1 MTDDSTP
8 ATAPRQQKV
17 QSAEVGVGI
26 LKALAELAPAT
37 SLSKLAEY
45 VGMPASKVHRYLQA
59 LVDSGFAEQD
69 PASNHY
75 RLGRSALQVGL
86 AALSQL
92 DVLKISAPALI
103 ALRDELNET
112 CFLAVWGNKGP
123 TVVYV
128 EQSLGA
134 VTLVT
139 QIGSV
144 LPLLSS
150 STGLVFDTFLSPT
163 ETAALREA
171 ESSSLDAA
179 QLQEI
184 DRHLQ
189 EIRSTGVH
197 QIHGMLMAGVN
208 AVSSPV
214 FAMGNKL
221 VGVVTVVGS
230 ASVFTDQRQAIA
242 AQKLLHTAQA
252 ISARMGGEIVRPALA
267 EKASAVTPQT

>member
-1 MTDDSTP
+1 MTEESANP
-8 ATAPRQQKV
+8 PGPRQQKV

-37 SLSKLAEY
+37 SLSKLAEH
-45 VGMPASKVHRYLQA
+45 VAMPASKVHRYLQA

-69 PASNHY
+69 PVTNHY

-92 DVLKISAPALI
+92 DVLKISAPELI
-103 ALRDELNET
+103 ALRDDLNET

-150 STGLVFDTFLSPT
+150 STGLVFDTFLSNA
-163 ETAALREA
+163 ETAALREV
-171 ESSSLDAA
+171 ESTSLNAR
-179 QLQEI
+179 QLKEME
-184 DRHLQ
+184 RHIK

-197 QIHGMLMAGVN
+197 QIHGLLMAGVN

-230 ASVFTDQRQAIA
+230 ASVFTDERQAGA
-242 AQKLLHTAQA
+242 AQKLLNTAQA
-252 ISARMGGEIVRPALA
+252 ISARMGGEMP
-267 EKASAVTPQT
+267 KS